1 MTGYAEI
8 PFAGANGDFEQ
19 EVEVEPM
26 LGPVLLQ
33 VCNAGRVTGG
43 TGACAWTITRSL
55 PGWRHLV
62 AFPGGIDD
70 EARRT
75 FSPVPVTTQERI
87 DARFVRACGASV
99 VLLHNTAPARVVGKL
114 PAVTIQYVHSP
125 GSRAAADLR
134 VYCSAYLA
142 RLCGGEAASGTCA
155 TGSASASGIALPRHW
170 QSQWHTANHQVLYQ
184 PVPAPPWPE
193 GRDDARRTRLGSE
206 LLVGRLCTPTN
217 AKWPESLVSRYAE
230 WSQHA
235 PDVSWEFVG
244 CPLGMREALREACGG
259 RARFVEAGWE
269 ARSRL
274 RVWDVLLYHH
284 SEITETFG
292 RVVAEALRAGC
303 VPVVDARGGF
313 VEQVTPETGFL
324 CTRPHEFTAALER
337 LRDPHVRWRMSAAG
351 RARGEAEFGE
361 ASFARRFRECV
372 RQAARRVS
380 GEVATG

>member
-1 MTGYAEI
+1 MS
-8 PFAGANGDFEQ
+8 
-19 EVEVEPM
+19 
-26 LGPVLLQ
+26 GPVLLQ

-62 AFPGGIDD
+62 VFPGGIAD

-75 FSPVPVTTQERI
+75 FSPVPVTTQYRI
-87 DARFVRACGASV
+87 DARFVRECGASV
-99 VLLHNTAPARVVGKL
+99 VLLHNTVPSRVVGKL
-114 PAVTIQYVHSP
+114 PAVTMQYVHSP
-125 GSRAAADLR
+125 GSRAKGDLT
-134 VYCSAYLA
+134 VYCSEYLA
-142 RLCGGEAASGTCA
+142 RLCDGDAAPGLCA
-155 TGSASASGIALPRHW
+155 TGSASGSGVTFPRHW
-170 QSQWHTANHQVLYQ
+170 QSQWHTAADQVLYQQVLYQ
-184 PVPAPPWPE
+184 PVPAPPWPVE
-193 GRDDARRTRLGSE
+193 RDDARRSRLGSE

-217 AKWPESLVSRYAE
+217 AKWPESLVERYAE
-230 WSQHA
+230 WSRHA
-235 PDVSWEFVG
+235 PEVTWEFVG
-244 CPLGMREALREACGG
+244 CPSRMQEGLLEACGG

-284 SEITETFG
+284 PEITETFG
-292 RVVAEALRAGC
+292 RVVAEAMRAGC

-324 CTRPHEFTAALER
+324 CGRPEEFSAALER

-351 RARGEAEFGE
+351 RTRGEAEFGE
-361 ASFARRFRECV
+361 ASFARRFHERV

-380 GEVATG
+380 GEVAAG